1 MGVSEASTLCQA
13 CGLCCDGSLFS
24 RAPLRPDEPAP
35 PLATISTTVYGARYL
50 TQPCS
55 ALGASGCG
63 CYAQRPLACR
73 GFECLLLTALVADEV
88 SLADALTVVDRVKAQ
103 SGPERAE
110 SLRFHFGRR

>member
-1 MGVSEASTLCQA
+1 MSEASTLCQA

-35 PLATISTTVYGARYL
+35 ALATISTTVYGARYL

-55 ALGASGCG
+55 ALSAAGCG
-63 CYAQRPLACR
+63 CYVQRPLACR

-88 SLADALTVVDRVKAQ
+88 SLADALTVVGKVKAQ